1 MSHEIGQWINEI
13 KTLQEKL
20 ASVQSDRDAA
30 NESISKWRQLYNTE
44 AIQRRDEAKQA
55 RETIAELKAK
65 IDAAEKNSLPIPGE
79 SEAVEIEGKIEKIQ
93 SLEELRVLAIDATR
107 ERDRALLEVQR
118 LKEALKE
125 ERGNHLQTRK
135 TLTAALGDA
144 VDLLT
149 KAKTAPG
156 ERVAVISQ
164 TQKLSQLAAEGQLPA
179 GEEQP
184 LPQLPEWKEKK
195 ID

>member
-55 RETIAELKAK
+55 GETIAELKAK

-79 SEAVEIEGKIEKIQ
+79 NEAVEIEGEIQKIQ

-107 ERDRALLEVQR
+107 ERDRSLLEVQR
-118 LKEALKE
+118 LKEALEE
-125 ERGNHLQTRK
+125 ERARHLQTRK

-156 ERVAVISQ
+156 ERAAVISQ
-164 TQKLSQLAAEGQLPA
+164 TQKLSQLTAEGQLPA
-179 GEEQP
+179 SEQEP